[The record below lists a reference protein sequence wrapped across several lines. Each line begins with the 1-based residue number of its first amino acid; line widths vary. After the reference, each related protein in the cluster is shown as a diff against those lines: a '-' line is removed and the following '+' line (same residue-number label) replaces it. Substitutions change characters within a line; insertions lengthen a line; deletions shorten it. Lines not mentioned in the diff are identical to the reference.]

1 MVYAAVSQF
10 RCAAARGILGPR
22 VPTAV
27 IRLAR
32 SFSSLLKQSRAGDA
46 FAGLLSAR
54 HSLALLMLGTLAYA
68 QFPAAPPSMSL
79 RMQVYVFYVF
89 RRLFGRLFLLRIG
102 RNAEFEADRLALHY
116 QYASGYDP
124 AQFVRQNTFSGA
136 QREVFFARLLDEHPP
151 TQTRIKRSEEAIRHY
166 CRPKD
171 YTVDTD
177 EFRSSQS
184 QRSRCNESRQPR
196 CIPRSWQ
203 NEGP

>member
-10 RCAAARGILGPR
+10 RCAARGIRGPH

-89 RRLFGRLFLLRIG
+89 RRLFGRLLWTRMSSAPVKASVAAAMRVANPDASPDPG
-102 RNAEFEADRLALHY
+102 KTRDRNG
-116 QYASGYDP
+116 QSS
-124 AQFVRQNTFSGA
+124 FVRVGA
-136 QREVFFARLLDEHPP
+136 L
-151 TQTRIKRSEEAIRHY
+151 
-166 CRPKD
+166 
-171 YTVDTD
+171 TVNLA
-177 EFRSSQS
+177 SAHASL
-184 QRSRCNESRQPR
+184 
-196 CIPRSWQ
+196 
-203 NEGP
+203 